1 MSICSRRPL
10 VAGAAGRDS
19 VSGTRNSVYLALLV
33 FLIISFSIPS
43 GARDVGAIP
52 LTLARMAKPGPGPG
66 DTSPPIANAGP
77 NQTVDQITIVTFDG
91 TGSTDN
97 VGIVNYTWGIPDRIG
112 PATTHFNLSRGNLM
126 VFDPVRPVLY
136 AIDSSH
142 VDFVNLTTGSLDA
155 TFPIAH
161 SAQWPLS
168 LSVSPNGNYLVVGI
182 PTGDRGYYDF
192 GPYLGYVAGFDL
204 ANRTEISEFPLAYDI
219 YDVAA
224 TDDGAAILS
233 GGSGQWT
240 PLVVVGLRNATFS
253 PGWTPIWQGSPLGLH
268 PGGSRVYSVD
278 GGGISPSAVH
288 RFAFTTAGGITSEQT
303 WPYWGPFPGYNLW
316 VGRDR
321 IVTSNGLVLLSED
334 NSTGDMTELA
344 QLPVDQVTLA
354 AFDPTVGLIAVVNYG
369 NTLEFFDYYSYRFL
383 GSTVFTTGIQAFAF
397 HGTELEAIA
406 GGQFVTM
413 KLPETFVY
421 GPTPSYR
428 FSDAGTYNVRLTVW
442 DAAGNF
448 GISTVTITVRDT
460 ESPRAVAGSN
470 QTVIH
475 GIPVVFDGTGSTDN
489 VGVVSYTWT
498 FNDNGQRILGGS
510 QVNYT
515 FQSPGVFLVTLTVT
529 DLAGNNNRSTTTVTV
544 TRDPVPPIAQAGL
557 AVTIYP
563 GMTVTFD
570 GSASTDNIGVVSFHW
585 TFDDGGPQSLFGV
598 RPSYV
603 FRTRGTFPVTLTVT
617 DLDGNSGSA
626 LMTVTVID
634 VPLETFDH
642 SATYFQIGL
651 PQDWTVRPDH
661 AISGT
666 ETVDVFASGGSLG
679 GFLAS
684 IFVLSGRE
692 SVEES
697 DVYLLSQ
704 ANVAIGELRTRDM
717 TAVLLQPP
725 HVVSTVNGPAAT
737 FEVSL
742 ELGQVYEM
750 WAIAVNRVYGRMWVI
765 VGTAHMT
772 DMDTYRAVFLAAIL
786 SFRVEPPSWM
796 QQNPLPFGTIATGS
810 GAALGTLVALAFE
823 RRRNRAARHRI

>member
-33 FLIISFSIPS
+33 FLIISFSVPS
-43 GARDVGAIP
+43 AARDVGAIP
-52 LTLARMAKPGPGPG
+52 LTLARLAKPGPGPG

-77 NQTVDQITIVTFDG
+77 NQTVDQNTIVTFDG
-91 TGSTDN
+91 TGSMDN
-97 VGIVNYTWGIPDRIG
+97 VGIVHYTWGIPDKIG

-126 VFDPVRPVLY
+126 VFVPVRPVLY

-142 VDFVNLTTGSLDA
+142 VDLVNLTTGSLDA
-155 TFPIAH
+155 AFPIAH

-204 ANRTEISEFPLAYDI
+204 ANRTEISEFSIPYDI

-240 PLVVVGLRNATFS
+240 PLVVVGLHNATYA

-354 AFDPTVGLIAVVNYG
+354 AFDPSVGLIALVNYA
-369 NTLEFFDYYSYRFL
+369 NPLEFFAYYSYRFL

-442 DAAGNF
+442 DAVGNF

-498 FNDNGQRILGGS
+498 FNDNGQRILG
-510 QVNYT
+510 
-515 FQSPGVFLVTLTVT
+515 
-529 DLAGNNNRSTTTVTV
+529 
-544 TRDPVPPIAQAGL
+544 
-557 AVTIYP
+557 
-563 GMTVTFD
+563 
-570 GSASTDNIGVVSFHW
+570 
-585 TFDDGGPQSLFGV
+585 V

-617 DLDGNSGSA
+617 DPDGNSGSA

-651 PQDWTVRPDH
+651 PRDWTVRPDH

-704 ANVAIGELRTRDM
+704 ANVAIGELRTRDR

-823 RRRNRAARHRI
+823 RRRNRTARHRI